1 MITFSAKDLLTKSC
15 RQIKMLNV
23 HPELKTGPSSMMVY
37 GSKFQ
42 DAVADT
48 LSNIIGQEMRGTYVS
63 NNYGHNI
70 AINFSN
76 DIVCNSKD
84 HNFTIYEVKSV
95 VGNAPE
101 WYKQSSLLQCAFY
114 KTMILMGADRLETAS
129 FYVNE
134 GHERN
139 IVCINPHINR
149 VKYILLFGE
158 EKYEVDVWDAAHIIG
173 FFEYKAA
180 CCCGGWDLATKW
192 DEHYKHAEFECLK
205 NFFSYRNIF

>member
-15 RQIKMLNV
+15 RQIKMLNS
-23 HPELKTGPSSMMVY
+23 HPEYRTPPSAMMEY

-48 LSNIIGQEMRGTYVS
+48 LPNIIGQEMRGTYVS

-76 DIVCNSKD
+76 DIVCNGKD

-95 VGNAPE
+95 VGKAPE

-149 VKYILLFGE
+149 VKYILIFGE
-158 EKYEVDVWDAAHIIG
+158 EKYEVDVWDAARIIG

-180 CCCGGWDLATKW
+180 CCCGEWDLATKW